1 MRPSDRTSMGGP
13 NERFLTT
20 EWTVILHAQGRNED
34 VRRAAMDEEIRDLL
48 EILSRNG
55 ARS

>member
-1 MRPSDRTSMGGP
+1 MGGP